1 MSLNHSWRTKGRG
14 TTSTSTFISGYDLE
28 RASQT
33 ASGIETEGAPWAT
46 TVKPPSDLERNGRPR
61 DMRTPDGEMMSNHS
75 TLAVVPLQLVAED
88 IQTSPEL
95 PDGSYVVR
103 LHVRLPGGMLK
114 RPGGLL
120 GPDGIP
126 LNALQGAV
134 VGVPSVQI
142 LFRKDRLGEDFLK
155 KVEAESLVDGQEK

>member
-1 MSLNHSWRTKGRG
+1 
-14 TTSTSTFISGYDLE
+14 
-28 RASQT
+28 
-33 ASGIETEGAPWAT
+33 
-46 TVKPPSDLERNGRPR
+46 
-61 DMRTPDGEMMSNHS
+61 MSNHS